1 MTTKVMFYE
10 IDCGPGGI
18 VWELHDEQHEYLR
31 SYPSEADMMYDAALL
46 HNLHH
51 EVKFYTQAEYNL
63 QVQME
68 ILIENEIFS
77 SRLDSHTPSPL

>member
-1 MTTKVMFYE
+1 MRVMFYE
-10 IDCGPGGI
+10 IDSGPGGI
-18 VWELHDEQHEYLR
+18 VWELHTENEYLR
-31 SYPSEADMMYDAALL
+31 YYPNEADMLYDAALL

-68 ILIENEIFS
+68 TLIENEIFS
-77 SRLDSHTPSPL
+77 KRLDYRNLSAL

>member
-1 MTTKVMFYE
+1 MSKVMFYE

-18 VWELHDEQHEYLR
+18 VWELHTENEYLR
-31 SYPSEADMMYDAALL
+31 AYSSEGDMMYDAALL

-68 ILIENEIFS
+68 TLIENEIFS
-77 SRLDSHTPSPL
+77 QGLDKDRLSPL

>member
-1 MTTKVMFYE
+1 MSKVMFYE

-18 VWELHDEQHEYLR
+18 VWELHTEDNYLR
-31 SYPSEADMMYDAALL
+31 NYPDEGAMMYDAALL
-46 HNLHH
+46 NHLGH

-68 ILIENEIFS
+68 TLIENEIFS
-77 SRLDSHTPSPL
+77 ARLDSARLSAL